1 MKKAMKKLEEF
12 LELGGIKKDITLLV
26 IGGIALLLSIFH
38 VSPLPFDLA
47 WISIIL
53 CGVPIIL
60 EAGDESWKRQFHS
73 ANDPTGTVRRCR
85 KNQNCGYRRP
95 MGNLD
100 RGDRTF
106 RSNIY
111 LYHFR
116 RLIRAVT
123 ILVVFCPCALVLATP
138 TAIMAAIGNTTKH
151 GFLVRASIGKSS
163 SKLLQRVLSE
173 KSAGSRNV

>member
-60 EAGDESWKRQFHS
+60 TKVGKDSSIQRMIQLVQSADAGKTKIVGIADRWATWIVVIALS
-73 ANDPTGTVRRCR
+73 AA
-85 KNQNCGYRRP
+85 
-95 MGNLD
+95 
-100 RGDRTF
+100 TF
-106 RSNIY
+106 TCIISGE
-111 LYHFR
+111 
-116 RLIRAVT
+116 LIRAVT

-138 TAIMAAIGNTTKH
+138 TAIMAAIGNATKH

-173 KSAGSRNV
+173 KSAGSRKV

>member
-111 LYHFR
+111 WYHFR
-116 RLIRAVT
+116 RTDLCGNDSGC
-123 ILVVFCPCALVLATP
+123 ILSVCAGACDTD
-138 TAIMAAIGNTTKH
+138 GNH
-151 GFLVRASIGKSS
+151 GSDWKCNKARFSGQNIHW
-163 SKLLQRVLSE
+163 E
-173 KSAGSRNV
+173 KQ

>member
-100 RGDRTF
+100 R
-106 RSNIY
+106 
-111 LYHFR
+111 
-116 RLIRAVT
+116 
-123 ILVVFCPCALVLATP
+123 ATT
-138 TAIMAAIGNTTKH
+138 TANMAAIGNATNH